1 MKKEMDKIW
10 YIINHKRKR
19 GKEILHRKLNQVVTG
34 SHYPIKIYI
43 LGSCDKD
50 GFDMAAGVNLCD
62 VRIEETLKIRI
73 GGFKILREFSREL
86 LSIICV
92 IFQVRQKIFQREKS
106 QDIRETVIVLSH
118 LIKKKYLEPQR

>member
-1 MKKEMDKIW
+1 MDKIR

-19 GKEILHRKLNQVVTG
+19 GKEILHRKLNQAVTG

-73 GGFKILREFSREL
+73 GKFKILREFSREL